1 MRTYQPSPRGQ
12 APPVTWRQW
21 LLPLGAA
28 AGIVGLLALSPGA
41 PSGPPLRSARSST
54 TCVIPA
60 ATGRP
65 GPAARAAC

>member
-28 AGIVGLLALSPGA
+28 AGIVPLLALSPRPDAITAFVAAVDPAG
-41 PSGPPLRSARSST
+41 SLR
-54 TCVIPA
+54 
-60 ATGRP
+60 
-65 GPAARAAC
+65 